1 MVSLGVVTDLG
12 INNPSL
18 ARVFPSIFQT
28 RVRRDVLVFSPLMS
42 RLKAL
47 DQSSELAETAQNK
60 ANAQRL
66 EGQSR
71 WCHGGCEARYGF
83 TLPLVGFFEAM
94 DFLAYW
100 S

>member
-66 EGQSR
+66 EGHS
-71 WCHGGCEARYGF
+71 
-83 TLPLVGFFEAM
+83 
-94 DFLAYW
+94 